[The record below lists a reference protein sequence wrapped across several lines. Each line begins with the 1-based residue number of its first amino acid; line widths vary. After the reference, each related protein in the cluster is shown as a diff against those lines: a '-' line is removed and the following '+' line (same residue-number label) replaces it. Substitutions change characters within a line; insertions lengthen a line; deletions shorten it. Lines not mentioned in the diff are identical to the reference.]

1 MPLHSE
7 SSAWVK
13 LWHPAH
19 LNVWQY
25 LALVGLVMTAAAHA
39 LLQLT
44 ARTVPGFNYLYAV
57 WSVVFVLG
65 AARNVLHTP
74 DPDDHHPH

>member
-44 ARTVPGFNYLYAV
+44 ARTVPGFNYL
-57 WSVVFVLG
+57 
-65 AARNVLHTP
+65 
-74 DPDDHHPH
+74 